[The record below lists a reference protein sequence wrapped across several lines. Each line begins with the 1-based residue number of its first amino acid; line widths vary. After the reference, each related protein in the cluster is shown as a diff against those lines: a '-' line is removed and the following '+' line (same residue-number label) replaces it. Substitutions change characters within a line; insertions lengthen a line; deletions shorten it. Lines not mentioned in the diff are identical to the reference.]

1 MTLYWN
7 QQCSSVTIA
16 AIIIIIIIIITHTKI
31 IIISSPDSQSL
42 KLSGGPCASLMDDC
56 VRSRIVPFGF
66 PAYHYHHYH
75 HLTIIII
82 VIIIIVVE
90 IDIARFHCPS
100 AVN

>member
-1 MTLYWN
+1 
-7 QQCSSVTIA
+7 
-16 AIIIIIIIIITHTKI
+16 
-31 IIISSPDSQSL
+31 
-42 KLSGGPCASLMDDC
+42 MDDC
-56 VRSRIVPFGF
+56 VRSSIVPFGF